1 MLGGLQKGNSP
12 QQGSGPTRDPT
23 TTATSC
29 PRPSSQELH
38 HQTRGRNLG
47 CRIGHSDR
55 PHASLNAPPMCSLD
69 DRALEVP
76 AAAPGADA
84 AQAERVAAVW
94 EDPKEPLLRQRLL
107 GHPLHAD
114 AAHHGLA
121 ARPQRRGR
129 ERGCRSPLLHG
140 DLRAEQRSVAAPA
153 PSLPQLVGPTRGDG
167 GSPATGDPLP
177 SPPLSAQPTLP
188 SPPLPLWG
196 WGSLGPVPALV
207 GGSLQA
213 GELLGKHIPTP
224 HQRARPAACRE
235 RAQQFRSP
243 P

>member
-1 MLGGLQKGNSP
+1 M
-12 QQGSGPTRDPT
+12 
-23 TTATSC
+23 
-29 PRPSSQELH
+29 
-38 HQTRGRNLG
+38 G

-55 PHASLNAPPMCSLD
+55 PHASLNAPPVCSLD

-94 EDPKEPLLRQRLL
+94 EDPKKPLLRQRLL

-121 ARPQRRGR
+121 ACPQRRGR

-153 PSLPQLVGPTRGDG
+153 PSLPQLVGPARGDG

-196 WGSLGPVPALV
+196 WGSLGPVPALA

-213 GELLGKHIPTP
+213 GELLGKHIPTH
-224 HQRARPAACRE
+224 HQRARPAACRA

-243 P
+243 PKKSSQEGFPQPQLGPAQR